1 MQTIVVGSG
10 IIGIA
15 CAHYLARAGL
25 QVTVIDRGQ
34 IAGGCSHANCGYIC
48 PSHLL
53 PLTEPK
59 VLMTAI
65 KSLFRPNSPFRVKPR
80 FSPSL
85 WRWMWQ
91 FARRCNHRQ
100 MLSAAGHLKA
110 ILDSSLVEYRRLMAD
125 EALDCQWKQDGLF

>member
-10 IIGIA
+10 IVGIA
-15 CAHYLARAGL
+15 CAHYLVKAGL
-25 QVTVIDRGQ
+25 QVTVIDRGK
-34 IAGGCSHANCGYIC
+34 IAGACSHANCGYIC

-59 VLMTAI
+59 VLHAAL
-65 KSLFRPNSPFRVKPR
+65 KSLLAPSSPFRIRPR

-85 WRWMWQ
+85 WHWMWQ

-100 MLSAAGHLKA
+100 MLAAGHHLKT
-110 ILDSSLVEYRRLMAD
+110 ILD
-125 EALDCQWKQDGLF
+125 